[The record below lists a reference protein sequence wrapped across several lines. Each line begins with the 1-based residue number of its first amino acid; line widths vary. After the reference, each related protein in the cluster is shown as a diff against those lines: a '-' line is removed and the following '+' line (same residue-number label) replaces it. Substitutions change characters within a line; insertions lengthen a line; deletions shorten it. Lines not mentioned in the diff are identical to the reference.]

1 MYFIIKWQLMDLVV
15 VYYFHQKNKEYGDTI
30 FKNPDED
37 YIIKNIN
44 TLTKDECN
52 KYLTD
57 KYKLVSL
64 YLGKFVQFQWLMKI
78 H

>member
-1 MYFIIKWQLMDLVV
+1 MVIQ
-15 VYYFHQKNKEYGDTI
+15 I

-37 YIIKNIN
+37 YITKNIN

-57 KYKLVSL
+57 KYKLVCL
-64 YLGKFVQFQWLMKI
+64 DPGLFVQFQ
-78 H
+78 